1 MSIQTSKIISNS
13 IKKYNNIPLPVKAS
27 LWFLAMGV
35 LQKGIA
41 FISTPIFTRLMNPS
55 EFGEY
60 NVFISWLNIIM
71 IFATLNLFSG
81 VFMRG
86 LIKFSD
92 DREVFTSSIQGL
104 TTTLV
109 IVTFVVYILFRDFWY
124 SVFNMNF
131 YIMIAMF
138 IDILMVATFKIWAS
152 KKRVDYKYKNLVK
165 LTLLNTLSITIL
177 GVVFVVLADNKVEAR
192 IYSLIIVNIL
202 TFGYLYFKQA
212 KEGKVFFNKKY
223 WKYALMFNL
232 PLLPHYLSQ
241 IVLNQSDRLM
251 INYLVGSSEAGIYS
265 VAYSIS
271 MVLLIVNTSI
281 LNTLNPW
288 IYKKIE
294 EKKFKDIANTSY
306 VILVVIAGLNLM
318 LIALAPEA
326 IAIMAPPQYQS
337 AIWVIPPIASSVFF
351 IFMYSLFADFE
362 FYFEKT
368 KLIMIASVMGALLN
382 VLLNYLLI
390 PRFGFIA
397 AGYTTLI
404 CYIAYVIVH
413 YIFMRLINKRFMDN
427 QRVYDGKII
436 LTISLSFLSLATMFT
451 LVYNLII
458 IRYLLLLIIA
468 VISFSKREKIIG
480 TFKKI
485 KSAKSNK

>member
-1 MSIQTSKIISNS
+1 MRIKMESIMNS
-13 IKKYNNIPLPVKAS
+13 VLYKYRNIPLPVKAS
-27 LWFLAMGV
+27 MWFLVMGI
-35 LQKGIA
+35 LQKGIS
-41 FISTPIFTRLMNPS
+41 FISTPIFTRLMS
-55 EFGEY
+55 TTEYGEY
-60 NVFISWLNIIM
+60 NVVYSWLNIIM

-86 LIKFSD
+86 LIKFKD

-109 IVTFVVYILFRDFWY
+109 IVTFILYVVFKDFWFTF
-124 SVFNMNF
+124 FNIPFNLMAAIF
-131 YIMIAMF
+131 V
-138 IDILMVATFKIWAS
+138 DVLMVASFKMWAS
-152 KKRVDYKYKNLVK
+152 KKRVDYKYKSLVK
-165 LTLLNTLSITIL
+165 LTLFNALSITIF
-177 GVVFVVLADNKVEAR
+177 GVILVVLSQSKAEAR
-192 IYSLIIVNIL
+192 IFSMVLVNL
-202 TFGYLYFKQA
+202 FTFGFIYYKQA
-212 KEGKVFFNKKY
+212 KEGKVFFHKKY

-251 INYLVGSSEAGIYS
+251 INYLVGSSEAGVYS

-294 EKKFKDIANTSY
+294 EAKFKDIANTSY
-306 VILVVIAGLNLM
+306 IILVVIAVLNLI
-318 LIALAPEA
+318 LIAVAPEA
-326 IAIMAPPQYQS
+326 IAIMAPPQYYS
-337 AIWVIPPIASSVFF
+337 AIWVIPPVTSSVFF

-368 KLIMIASVMGALLN
+368 KLIMIASIFGALLN
-382 VLLNYLLI
+382 IALNYLLI
-390 PRFGFIA
+390 PLFGFIA

-404 CYIAYVIVH
+404 CYIIYVLVH
-413 YIFMRLINKRFMDN
+413 YLFMRLINKRFMDDIK
-427 QRVYDGKII
+427 VYDGKKI
-436 LTISLSFLSLATMFT
+436 LGISISFLILAATFTILYNYLFLRYSLI
-451 LVYNLII
+451 LVIVAIVYYKRSRII
-458 IRYLLLLIIA
+458 N
-468 VISFSKREKIIG
+468 

-485 KSAKSNK
+485 KKK

>member
-1 MSIQTSKIISNS
+1 MESIMNS
-13 IKKYNNIPLPVKAS
+13 VLYKYRNVPLPVKAS
-27 LWFLAMGV
+27 MWFLVMGI
-35 LQKGIA
+35 LQKGIS
-41 FISTPIFTRLMNPS
+41 FISTPIFTRLMS
-55 EFGEY
+55 TTEYGEY
-60 NVFISWLNIIM
+60 NVVYSWLNIIM

-86 LIKFSD
+86 LIKFKD

-109 IVTFVVYILFRDFWY
+109 IVTFILYVVFKDFWFTFFDIP
-124 SVFNMNF
+124 FNLMAAIF
-131 YIMIAMF
+131 V
-138 IDILMVATFKIWAS
+138 DVLMVASFKMWAS
-152 KKRVDYKYKNLVK
+152 KKRVDYKYKSLVK
-165 LTLLNTLSITIL
+165 LTLFNALSITIF
-177 GVVFVVLADNKVEAR
+177 GVMLVVLSQSKAEAR
-192 IYSLIIVNIL
+192 IFSMVLVNL
-202 TFGYLYFKQA
+202 FTFGFIYFKQA
-212 KEGKVFFNKKY
+212 KEGKVFFHKKY

-251 INYLVGSSEAGIYS
+251 INYLVGSSEAGVYS

-294 EKKFKDIANTSY
+294 EAKFKDIANTSY
-306 VILVVIAGLNLM
+306 IILVVIAVLNLI
-318 LIALAPEA
+318 LIAVAPEA
-326 IAIMAPPQYQS
+326 IAIMAPPQYYS
-337 AIWVIPPIASSVFF
+337 AIWVIPPVTSSVFF

-368 KLIMIASVMGALLN
+368 KLIMVASIFGALLN
-382 VLLNYLLI
+382 VALNYLLI
-390 PRFGFIA
+390 PLFGFIA

-404 CYIAYVIVH
+404 CYIIYVLVH
-413 YIFMRLINKRFMDN
+413 YLFMRLINKRFMDDVK
-427 QRVYDGKII
+427 VYDGKKI
-436 LTISLSFLSLATMFT
+436 LGISISFLMLAAAFTILYNYLFLRYSLI
-451 LVYNLII
+451 LVIVAIVYYKRSRII
-458 IRYLLLLIIA
+458 N
-468 VISFSKREKIIG
+468 

-485 KSAKSNK
+485 KKK

>member
-1 MSIQTSKIISNS
+1 MIKKIKIMINESLNKYNS
-13 IKKYNNIPLPVKAS
+13 ISLPIKAS
-27 LWFLAMGV
+27 LWFLIMGV

-60 NVFISWLNIIM
+60 NVFNSWLNIIM
-71 IFATLNLFSG
+71 IFATLNMFSG

-86 LIKFSD
+86 LIKFNN
-92 DREVFTSSIQGL
+92 DRDAFASSIQGL

-109 IVTFVVYILFRDFWY
+109 FVSFTIYIFFSDFWY
-124 SVFNMNF
+124 SVFNINTHL
-131 YIMIAMF
+131 MIVMF
-138 IDILMVATFKIWAS
+138 IDILMIATFRIWSS
-152 KKRVDYKYKNLVK
+152 KKRVDYKYKKLVK
-165 LTLLNTLSITIL
+165 ITLLNAVSTTIL
-177 GVVFVVLADNKVEAR
+177 GVIFVFFADNKIEAR
-192 IYSLIIVNIL
+192 IYSVVIVNIV
-202 TFGYLYFKQA
+202 TFGYLYINQA
-212 KEGKVFFNKKY
+212 KEGNTFYNKKY

-251 INYLVGSSEAGIYS
+251 INHLIGSNEAGIYS

-294 EKKFKDIANTSY
+294 DKKFKDIANTSY
-306 VILVVIAGLNLM
+306 VILIIIASLNLM
-318 LIALAPEA
+318 LIAIAPEA
-326 IAIMAPPQYQS
+326 IAIMAPSQYQS
-337 AIWVIPPIASSVFF
+337 AVWVIPPIAASVFF
-351 IFMYSLFADFE
+351 VFMYSLFADFE

-368 KLIMIASVMGALLN
+368 KLIMIASIFGALLN
-382 VLLNYLLI
+382 VILNSILI
-390 PRFGFIA
+390 PKFGFIA

-404 CYIAYVIVH
+404 CYIIYVLVH
-413 YIFMRLINKRFMDN
+413 YLFMKLINKRFMN
-427 QRVYDGKII
+427 GQKVYDGKMI
-436 LTISLSFLSLATMFT
+436 LLISLIFLSLAALFTMLYDF
-451 LVYNLII
+451 LIL
-458 IRYLLLLIIA
+458 RYLLLVLLVLLLIYY
-468 VISFSKREKIIG
+468 KRKILT

-485 KSAKSNK
+485 RKGK

>member
-1 MSIQTSKIISNS
+1 MIIKVEKLKNNLL
-13 IKKYNNIPLPVKAS
+13 IKYRNISLPVKAS
-27 LWFLAMGV
+27 MWFLVMGV
-35 LQKGIA
+35 LQKGIS
-41 FISTPIFTRLMNPS
+41 FISTPIFTRLMDTS
-55 EFGEY
+55 EYGEY
-60 NVFISWLNIIM
+60 NVFQSWLNIIM

-86 LIKFSD
+86 LIKFKD

-109 IVTFVVYILFRDFWY
+109 VITFISYVVFKDFWF
-124 SVFNMNF
+124 SFFNIPFNLML
-131 YIMIAMF
+131 AMF
-138 IDILMVATFKIWAS
+138 LDILMVASFKIWAS

-165 LTLLNTLSITIL
+165 LTLFNALAITIVGIIL
-177 GVVFVVLADNKVEAR
+177 VILSQNKAEAR
-192 IYSLIIVNIL
+192 IYSLVLVNL
-202 TFGYLYFKQA
+202 TTFGFIYIKQA
-212 KEGKVFFNKKY
+212 KTGKVFYHKKY

-251 INYLVGSSEAGIYS
+251 INYLIGPSEAGIYS

-294 EKKFKDIANTSY
+294 ESKFKDIANTSY
-306 VILVVIAGLNLM
+306 VILVVIAVLNLT

-326 IAIMAPPQYQS
+326 ISIMAPPQYHS
-337 AIWVIPPIASSVFF
+337 AIWVIPPVTSSVFF

-368 KLIMIASVMGALLN
+368 KLIMIASIFGAILN
-382 VLLNYLLI
+382 ILLNYLLI
-390 PRFGFIA
+390 PKFGFIA

-404 CYIAYVIVH
+404 CYIIYVLVH
-413 YIFMRLINKRFMDN
+413 YLFMKLINKRFMN
-427 QRVYDGKII
+427 NTKVYEGKII
-436 LTISLSFLSLATMFT
+436 LGISISFLVLAASFT
-451 LVYNLII
+451 LLYNYLFLRYILI
-458 IRYLLLLIIA
+458 L
-468 VISFSKREKIIG
+468 VIVAGALYKRMKIIN

-485 KSAKSNK
+485 KNM